1 MSKIYDI
8 TIYMSE
14 DMPAFPGDEK
24 VFSVEDIMSVT
35 SGDPYSIKK
44 LTMLTHTGTH
54 IDAPCHY
61 IPDAKSIDELDL
73 SKFIGLADVIE
84 IQNTHCITLDDI
96 KNHSFDPGIIAL
108 FKTNNSTIWQK
119 NISFYENYIYLTQEA
134 AAFLVEKNVKTV
146 GIDYLSIDPYGEH
159 IKPLTHLTLLN
170 NNIPIIEGLDLSN
183 VPQGRY
189 KFTCLP
195 LKIAGIDGS
204 PARAILEEL

>member
-1 MSKIYDI
+1 MSRVYDI
-8 TIYMSE
+8 TIYMAD

-24 VFSVEDIMSVT
+24 VFTISDIMSVE

-44 LTMLTHTGTH
+44 ITMLTHTGTH

-61 IPDAKSIDELDL
+61 IPNAKSLDEIDL
-73 SKFIGLADVIE
+73 SHFVGIADVIE
-84 IQNTHCITLDDI
+84 IQNPERITLDDI
-96 KNHSFDPGIIAL
+96 KNHSFEPGIIVL
-108 FKTNNSTIWQK
+108 FKTNNSLIWQK
-119 NISFYENYIYLTQEA
+119 NITFDVNYISLTPQA
-134 AAFLVEKNVKTV
+134 AQFLVENNVKTV

-170 NNIPIIEGLDLSN
+170 NNIPIVEGLDLSN
-183 VPQGRY
+183 VPEGRY

>member
-61 IPDAKSIDELDL
+61 IPDA
-73 SKFIGLADVIE
+73 
-84 IQNTHCITLDDI
+84 
-96 KNHSFDPGIIAL
+96 
-108 FKTNNSTIWQK
+108 
-119 NISFYENYIYLTQEA
+119 
-134 AAFLVEKNVKTV
+134 
-146 GIDYLSIDPYGEH
+146 
-159 IKPLTHLTLLN
+159 
-170 NNIPIIEGLDLSN
+170 
-183 VPQGRY
+183 
-189 KFTCLP
+189 
-195 LKIAGIDGS
+195 
-204 PARAILEEL
+204 